1 MTSTV
6 VSRVAGACDFIG
18 AWRRS
23 QKIGRHMEARV
34 CSDEGRNLR
43 FYRSVDEEAVRAARM
58 PRRRFGSPE
67 SMSVCGRFSGDN

>member
-6 VSRVAGACDFIG
+6 VSRVAGACDFID